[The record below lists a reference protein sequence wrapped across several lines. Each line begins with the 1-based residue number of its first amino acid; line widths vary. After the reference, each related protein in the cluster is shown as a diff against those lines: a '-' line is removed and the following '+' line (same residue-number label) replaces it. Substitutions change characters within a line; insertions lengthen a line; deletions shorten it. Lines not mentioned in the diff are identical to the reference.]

1 MPALVEAALAARV
14 NDVLL
19 VIDKTVPI
27 TTLPVVL
34 IIFPTLISVRKAVP
48 VPVMVAEA
56 VEVVIVPVRVVLG
69 QAVAL
74 QLPEAVEIT
83 VAAITPVTVTKD
95 KDMTT
100 IKHLQDCKK
109 SFIGTSLGS
118 FIIQCK
124 PLNNE
129 TKIGNIQ
136 SCFFK

>member
-1 MPALVEAALAARV
+1 MAARV
-14 NDVLL
+14 NEVLL
-19 VIDKTVPI
+19 VIDKTVPM
-27 TTLPVVL
+27 TTLPVVF

-83 VAAITPVTVTKD
+83 VAAKTLVTVLKH
-95 KDMTT
+95 KNIAT

-109 SFIGTSLGS
+109 SFIGASLGS
-118 FIIQCK
+118 FII
-124 PLNNE
+124 LM
-129 TKIGNIQ
+129 
-136 SCFFK
+136 